1 VIAEW
6 SDEALVERAQAGDL
20 NAFETLVSRY
30 ERRIWAL
37 AKQMLQHDQD
47 AEDVVQDTFLTA
59 LEHLH
64 ALRHGERF
72 GAWLKQIAVRLA
84 YRVLAKRKRMPTES
98 LDALLSEDPD
108 EEETMLPRPQLVAD
122 WRDSPEALL
131 QRKETMRL
139 IEEALQQLPEK
150 YRVVFWLR
158 DVEQLSTRETAE
170 ALGISEANVKVRLL
184 RARLMLREYL
194 TRLFGADAEQILTH
208 ND

>member
-1 VIAEW
+1 
-6 SDEALVERAQAGDL
+6 VERAQAGDL

-84 YRVLAKRKRMPTES
+84 YRVLAKRKRTPTES

-108 EEETMLPRPQLVAD
+108 EEETTLPRPRLVAD

-139 IEEALQQLPEK
+139 IEEALQHLPEK

>member
-1 VIAEW
+1 VQ
-6 SDEALVERAQAGDL
+6 RAQAGDL
-20 NAFETLVSRY
+20 NAFETLISRY

-37 AKQMLQHDQD
+37 AKQVLQHDQD

-64 ALRHGERF
+64 TLREGERF

-108 EEETMLPRPQLVAD
+108 EDETALPRPQLVAD
-122 WRDSPEALL
+122 WRDSPEVLL

-139 IEEALQQLPEK
+139 IKEALQQLPEK

-170 ALGISEANVKVRLL
+170 VLGISEANVKVRLL

>member
-72 GAWLKQIAVRLA
+72 GAWLKQIATRLA

-108 EEETMLPRPQLVAD
+108 EEETTLPRPQLVAD

>member
-1 VIAEW
+1 MQ
-6 SDEALVERAQAGDL
+6 RAQAGDL
-20 NAFETLVSRY
+20 NAFETLISRY

-37 AKQMLQHDQD
+37 AKQVLQHDQD

-64 ALRHGERF
+64 TLREGERF

-108 EEETMLPRPQLVAD
+108 EDETALPRPQLVAD
-122 WRDSPEALL
+122 WRDSPEVLL

>member
-72 GAWLKQIAVRLA
+72 GAWLKQIATRLA

>member
-1 VIAEW
+1 VQ
-6 SDEALVERAQAGDL
+6 RAQTGDL
-20 NAFETLVSRY
+20 DAFETLISRY

-37 AKQMLQHDQD
+37 AKQVLQHDQD

-64 ALRHGERF
+64 TLREGERF

-108 EEETMLPRPQLVAD
+108 EDETALPRPQLVAD
-122 WRDSPEALL
+122 WRDSPEVLL

-139 IEEALQQLPEK
+139 IKEALQQLPEK

-170 ALGISEANVKVRLL
+170 VLGISEANVKVRLL

>member
-1 VIAEW
+1 
-6 SDEALVERAQAGDL
+6 LVERAQAGDL

-72 GAWLKQIAVRLA
+72 GAWLKQIATRLA
-84 YRVLAKRKRMPTES
+84 YRVLAKRKRMPTEP

-108 EEETMLPRPQLVAD
+108 EEETTLPRPQLVAD

-150 YRVVFWLR
+150 YRIVFWLR

>member
-1 VIAEW
+1 VVAEL
-6 SDEALVERAQAGDL
+6 SDGELVQRAQAGDL

-37 AKQMLQHDQD
+37 AKQLLQHDQD

-64 ALRHGERF
+64 ALREGERF
-72 GAWLKQIAVRLA
+72 GAWLKQIALRLA

-108 EEETMLPRPQLVAD
+108 EEETTLPRPQLVAD

-139 IEEALQQLPEK
+139 IEEALQKLPEK
-150 YRVVFWLR
+150 YRLVFWLR

-208 ND
+208 TD

>member
-72 GAWLKQIAVRLA
+72 GAWLKQIATRLA
-84 YRVLAKRKRMPTES
+84 YRVLAKRKRTPTES

-108 EEETMLPRPQLVAD
+108 EEETTLPRPQLVAD

>member
-1 VIAEW
+1 MQ
-6 SDEALVERAQAGDL
+6 RAQAGDL

-37 AKQMLQHDQD
+37 AKQLLQHDQD
-47 AEDVVQDTFLTA
+47 AEDAVQDAFLTA

-64 ALRHGERF
+64 ALREGERF
-72 GAWLKQIAVRLA
+72 GAWLKQIALRLA

-108 EEETMLPRPQLVAD
+108 EEEAMLPRPQLVAD
-122 WRDSPEALL
+122 WRNSPEVLL

-184 RARLMLREYL
+184 RARLMLREHL

-208 ND
+208 SD

>member
-1 VIAEW
+1 MQ
-6 SDEALVERAQAGDL
+6 RAQAGDL
-20 NAFETLVSRY
+20 NAFETLISRY

-37 AKQMLQHDQD
+37 AKQVLQHDQD

-64 ALRHGERF
+64 TLREGERF

-108 EEETMLPRPQLVAD
+108 EDETALPRPQLVAD
-122 WRDSPEALL
+122 WRDSPEVLL

-139 IEEALQQLPEK
+139 IKEALQQLPEK

-170 ALGISEANVKVRLL
+170 VLGISEANVKVRLL

>member
-72 GAWLKQIAVRLA
+72 GAWLKQIATRLA
-84 YRVLAKRKRMPTES
+84 YRVLAKRKRMPTEP

-150 YRVVFWLR
+150 YRIVFWLR

>member
-72 GAWLKQIAVRLA
+72 GAWLKQIATRLA
-84 YRVLAKRKRMPTES
+84 YRVLAKRKRTPTES

>member
-1 VIAEW
+1 
-6 SDEALVERAQAGDL
+6 LVERAQAGDL

-194 TRLFGADAEQILTH
+194 TRLFGADAEQILTQ

>member
-1 VIAEW
+1 
-6 SDEALVERAQAGDL
+6 VERAQAGDL

-72 GAWLKQIAVRLA
+72 GAWLKQIATRLA

-108 EEETMLPRPQLVAD
+108 EEETTLPRPQLVAD

>member
-98 LDALLSEDPD
+98 LDAC
-108 EEETMLPRPQLVAD
+108 
-122 WRDSPEALL
+122 
-131 QRKETMRL
+131 
-139 IEEALQQLPEK
+139 
-150 YRVVFWLR
+150 
-158 DVEQLSTRETAE
+158 
-170 ALGISEANVKVRLL
+170 
-184 RARLMLREYL
+184 
-194 TRLFGADAEQILTH
+194 
-208 ND
+208 

>member
-1 VIAEW
+1 
-6 SDEALVERAQAGDL
+6 LVERAQAGDL

-72 GAWLKQIAVRLA
+72 GAWLKQIATRLA

-108 EEETMLPRPQLVAD
+108 EEETTLPHPQLVAD

>member
-1 VIAEW
+1 M
-6 SDEALVERAQAGDL
+6 ERAQAGDL

-72 GAWLKQIAVRLA
+72 GAWLKQIATRLA

-108 EEETMLPRPQLVAD
+108 EEETTLPRPQLVAD

>member
-1 VIAEW
+1 
-6 SDEALVERAQAGDL
+6 LVERAQAGDL

-108 EEETMLPRPQLVAD
+108 EEETTLPHPQLVAD

>member
-72 GAWLKQIAVRLA
+72 GAWLKQIATRLA

-108 EEETMLPRPQLVAD
+108 EEETMPPRPQLVAD

>member
-1 VIAEW
+1 
-6 SDEALVERAQAGDL
+6 VERAQAGDL